1 MQQISTDNSYS
12 GKKKTNQKVGK
23 KKKKFTN
30 QFLNKRESDVG
41 RSKSLG
47 ASAFINKRVYD
58 TNVLSHNCPMQ
69 DKDKEWY
76 EQFNIIICGLD
87 SVPARRWI
95 NSTLFSMLGKK
106 LTKKKIYTQ
115 IFFFFYLIQIRL

>member
-1 MQQISTDNSYS
+1 
-12 GKKKTNQKVGK
+12 
-23 KKKKFTN
+23 
-30 QFLNKRESDVG
+30 
-41 RSKSLG
+41 
-47 ASAFINKRVYD
+47 
-58 TNVLSHNCPMQ
+58 MQ

-106 LTKKKIYTQ
+106 KTFLSTFSKTSHLKKNKQDIMKKE
-115 IFFFFYLIQIRL
+115 ILNWIQSFQ